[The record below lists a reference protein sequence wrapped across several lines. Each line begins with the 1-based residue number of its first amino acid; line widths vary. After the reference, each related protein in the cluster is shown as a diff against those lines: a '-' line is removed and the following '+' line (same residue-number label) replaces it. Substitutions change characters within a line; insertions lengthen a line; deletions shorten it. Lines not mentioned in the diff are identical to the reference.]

1 MAIIKAQDTTFAK
14 KDDLNTLRKNPNTL
28 RKNPAPGDYLPIQQG
43 EGHPPERHPPARSN
57 ISVFTRK
64 KPFFFSLSFAKA
76 AFEDVWYQR
85 DTPTESKISWLFVQK
100 SYIFLNGFI

>member
-85 DTPTESKISWLFVQK
+85 DTPTESKIS
-100 SYIFLNGFI
+100 